1 MSLEEM
7 LLRNEL
13 ERLEPSAGE
22 IDRLLGAIARRL
34 EDARNL
40 SIHAET
46 RLLAGLSRHPQ
57 LERRGLDACKSA
69 FPTSR
74 GQRSELVVTLALPL
88 AQGGAGLRRN
98 GASGMIAAGSTR
110 SCGPAEIGFRA

>member
-57 LERRGLDACKSA
+57 LCAGCPSCKQLA
-69 FPTSR
+69 PCKRPRQALLRVGITSPYPGSGTETGR
-74 GQRSELVVTLALPL
+74 LLP
-88 AQGGAGLRRN
+88 GA
-98 GASGMIAAGSTR
+98 TR
-110 SCGPAEIGFRA
+110 SAQ